1 MIDKA
6 VDLSSK
12 IILDIELE
20 KLEVPLLTPFLKNLP
35 DRIDDA
41 NLSLE
46 FEYSNDNELEPL
58 FQSVFDLRPKIIFDE
73 IEARWI
79 EN

>member
-1 MIDKA
+1 M
-6 VDLSSK
+6 V
-12 IILDIELE
+12 IELE
-20 KLEVPLLTPFLKNLP
+20 NLVVPLLTPFLKNLP

-58 FQSVFDLRPKIIFDE
+58 FQSIFDLRPKIIFDE

>member
-20 KLEVPLLTPFLKNLP
+20 KLVVPLLTPFLKNLP

-58 FQSVFDLRPKIIFDE
+58 FTSIFDLRPKIIFDE